1 MLNWSVGESKLKY
14 EIRLH
19 QDMVCRQMRE
29 DNNQLIWLKKR
40 VAEELWRAE
49 TLEESNGIMRDRN
62 AKLVEQLMGIR
73 RERMEKAK
81 KETDVLRTKIKLLHE
96 RNMEEVIV
104 FKCL

>member
-1 MLNWSVGESKLKY
+1 
-14 EIRLH
+14 
-19 QDMVCRQMRE
+19 MRE

-40 VAEELWRAE
+40 VAEELRRAE
-49 TLEESNGIMRDRN
+49 TLEESNGIMSDRN

-73 RERMEKAK
+73 RETMEKAK
-81 KETDVLRTKIKLLHE
+81 KEIDVLRTKIKLLHE